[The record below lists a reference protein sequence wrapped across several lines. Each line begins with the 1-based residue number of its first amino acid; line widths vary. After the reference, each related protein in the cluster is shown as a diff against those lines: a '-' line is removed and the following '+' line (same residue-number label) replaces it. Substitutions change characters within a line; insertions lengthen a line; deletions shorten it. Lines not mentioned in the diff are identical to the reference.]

1 MDARSAVLS
10 ISTYALLT
18 LFIPKQTHF
27 STGSLVLQAALSICA
42 LLAIFSTLV
51 LSDDPVETA
60 SMEGDADEPECQVLI
75 MVNGE
80 AAPTA
85 KDSLVSSWPEMEI
98 SIDNASNDV
107 DYERIDQMKELHL
120 LLDEW
125 ETPPE
130 IRDIV
135 LTSLNRPEEV
145 VSASSELDTRNEN
158 QELPKASAALGSSGG
173 VQEQPS
179 SSPSHRSHSPSASIT
194 SFSLSTGP
202 TTNTSDDVARYMA
215 KKARLSAL
223 LASTTSLIGTVKS
236 TLKDSSLADKKATP
250 KKLQQAVDTS

>member
-1 MDARSAVLS
+1 MLS
-10 ISTYALLT
+10 ISAYAFLT

-27 STGSLVLQAALSICA
+27 STGSLVLQAALSTCA
-42 LLAIFSTLV
+42 LLAICSTLV
-51 LSDDPVETA
+51 LSEDPVEIA

-80 AAPTA
+80 AAPAA
-85 KDSLVSSWPEMEI
+85 KDSLVSPWPEMEI

-107 DYERIDQMKELHL
+107 DYERIDRMKELHL
-120 LLDEW
+120 LDEG

-135 LTSLNRPEEV
+135 LTSLKRPEEV
-145 VSASSELDTRNEN
+145 VSTSAELDTRNEN
-158 QELPKASAALGSSGG
+158 PELPKASAALS

-179 SSPSHRSHSPSASIT
+179 SSPSHRSHSPSALMT

-202 TTNTSDDVARYMA
+202 ATNTRDDGARYMA
-215 KKARLSAL
+215 KKARLAAL
-223 LASTTSLIGTVKS
+223 LASTTSLIGNVKS
-236 TLKDSSLADKKATP
+236 ALKDSSLADKKAAP
-250 KKLQQAVDTS
+250 KKLQEADDTS